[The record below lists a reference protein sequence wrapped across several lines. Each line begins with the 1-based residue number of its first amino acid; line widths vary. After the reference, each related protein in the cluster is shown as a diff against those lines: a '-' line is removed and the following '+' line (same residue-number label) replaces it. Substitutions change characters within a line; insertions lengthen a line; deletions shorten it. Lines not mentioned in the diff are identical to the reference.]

1 MRLKTVIKSKKAGLQ
16 VSINAIVIL
25 IFAITILSLGI
36 VFIKNMFSKVSGQFE
51 DVTQQTRDAL
61 IEKLRSSS
69 ERLALNVEDITLKPG
84 EEKNI
89 YFALKNEL
97 DDKHTFSIFGSGN
110 IDNTGEWSGDD
121 SVVKCYDST
130 SESADLTKIEFL
142 TAKKRTLEP
151 GDIKV
156 LKLIIKV
163 KPDTTVASYSCAMII
178 KDPSQEQ
185 DKVYARK
192 DFYITIE

>member
-110 IDNTGEWSGDD
+110 IDNTGEWDGAD

-130 SESADLTKIEFL
+130 SESADLAKIEFL

-178 KDPSQEQ
+178 KDPSQ